1 MTRPRCGSR
10 LRPRR
15 GPVTL
20 ASGDVTANITVCA
33 GGRPGGARRQGDV
46 AVAET
51 GGDLPE
57 PPVRP
62 ARRAATMADVAQAIG
77 VSHQTVSRVLNDPG
91 SVSPETTS
99 RVLQAIG
106 ELGYRRN
113 RAARALATR
122 RSQTIGVV
130 SFDTTLYGPA
140 STLFGI
146 EQAAGEAGYAVTVA
160 SVKAMTEGS
169 LREAIDRL
177 AMHDVDGIV
186 LIAPLRDTS
195 TVLPVLDPDLPAVV
209 VEGGRAPGLAS
220 VCVDQELGAR
230 LVTRHLLDRG
240 ARTVWH
246 VAGPADWIE
255 AESRVAGWRDELAEA
270 GAEVPAPLRG
280 DWSPPSGYQAGRKLA
295 RRKDVG
301 AVFVANDQMA
311 LGLLRAFHEAGLRI
325 PEDVLVAGFDDVPEA
340 GYYTPPLTT
349 VRQDF
354 AAVGRRSIELV
365 LEQVAAGR
373 AAARHQVVAPELVV
387 RQSTSR

>member
-1 MTRPRCGSR
+1 
-10 LRPRR
+10 
-15 GPVTL
+15 
-20 ASGDVTANITVCA
+20 
-33 GGRPGGARRQGDV
+33 
-46 AVAET
+46 
-51 GGDLPE
+51 
-57 PPVRP
+57 
-62 ARRAATMADVAQAIG
+62 MADVAQAIG

-99 RVLQAIG
+99 RVLKAIG

-240 ARTVWH
+240 APTVWH

-270 GAEVPAPLRG
+270 GAKVPAPLRG